1 MAGVRSAIGGVM
13 AITMLGIAIQATWH
27 QPASGQPR
35 LDFGDP
41 ARGRE
46 FAAKLCAACH
56 AVSLPAAATT
66 TNPDL
71 LSFPAIAKRPGV
83 TAEHLAGRIIIP
95 HPAMP
100 DTQLKVSEI
109 RDIIAYI
116 LSLKP

>member
-1 MAGVRSAIGGVM
+1 MVRARSTFGGIVVI
-13 AITMLGIAIQATWH
+13 AMLGAAMLGALH

-46 FAAKLCAACH
+46 FAARLCAACH
-56 AVSLPAAATT
+56 AVSPADSTAT

-109 RDIIAYI
+109 RDIIA
-116 LSLKP
+116 